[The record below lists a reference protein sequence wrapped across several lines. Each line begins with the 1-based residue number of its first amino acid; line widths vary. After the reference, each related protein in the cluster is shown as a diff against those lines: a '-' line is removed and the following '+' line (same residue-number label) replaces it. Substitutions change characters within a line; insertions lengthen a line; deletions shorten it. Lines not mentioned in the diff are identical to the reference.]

1 VIHKLGKAVRNPG
14 VALAYALSVAR
25 GHWVRVSCRVRGV
38 RFEAGRNLRVG
49 GRLVVRGPGRVV
61 FGDNVTVERVVTP
74 WTYARDAVIEVGSNS
89 YLNGTSFGCA
99 ESIRIGAR
107 AILSDVSI
115 SDSDFHSLH
124 INRHD
129 PAAPI
134 RVRPVVLGENVWVGA
149 RAGVLPG
156 TTIGDNSVVGFG
168 AVCRGRLAGDMI
180 YVGNPAVPVRPVPG
194 SAAER
199 AESARTET
207 AHADPVALATT
218 TVQSA

>member
-1 VIHKLGKAVRNPG
+1 MTGKLAKAVRNPG

-61 FGDNVTVERVVTP
+61 FGDDVIVERTVTP
-74 WTYARDAVIEVGSNS
+74 WTYAADAVIEVGSRS
-89 YLNGTSFGCA
+89 FLNGTSFGCA
-99 ESIRIGAR
+99 ERITIGER

-115 SDSDFHSLH
+115 SDTDFHSLH
-124 INRHD
+124 VDRHRAD
-129 PAAPI
+129 APV
-134 RVRPVVLGENVWVGA
+134 RVRPVVIGTNVWVGA

-156 TTIGDNSVVGFG
+156 TTIGDNAVVGFG
-168 AVCRGRLAGDMI
+168 AVCRGRLRGDMI
-180 YVGNPAVPVRPVPG
+180 YVGNPAQAVRPVPG

-199 AESARTET
+199 
-207 AHADPVALATT
+207 PATD
-218 TVQSA
+218 APA